1 MNQSCGYNDKCTCGW
16 SSTSSLS
23 ETVLLRISSIMAT
36 ITPQMRAFNDVALA
50 MFCGYYDEVIA
61 KNSSAPTN
69 GQELLAE
76 VQALIYHQDFKE
88 TKDAFTPSLSGT
100 CPVET
105 PRAQEE
111 PLVITSD
118 AKPVAVS
125 ISSTL
130 LKSMPLTFVSTVIND
145 EGKQEE
151 VTKAVD
157 LPYLSCVDY
166 SETCLALKVNGGLLS
181 PCLTRPSKG
190 SSYCKTCSK
199 AGMKYGTVSDRL
211 STSIMCYQDPKG
223 KKEISFGTYCAK
235 RGIPR
240 DTIEQQISDLYNGL
254 TLPEEQW
261 SVDKT
266 KASRSIKSSASSS
279 DDEPCDHDAPKK
291 KRGRPKK
298 VVKVVEDVTANDASE
313 KTASEAEE
321 VSAASTEAEEVSV
334 AADELV
340 AKEKSSPKKVSPK
353 KLTKKSKKLSPKK
366 TEDLVEVSSDDEE
379 ELVEE
384 TPIVE
389 VSPVE
394 EAKESDAN
402 NEDSEDE
409 EDEDFERLTYEGVK
423 YLRDEENTLYLDLDD
438 DVEPV
443 GTWDPVSSTPKFNA
457 GVDIQALLSGE

>member
-1 MNQSCGYNDKCTCGW
+1 
-16 SSTSSLS
+16 
-23 ETVLLRISSIMAT
+23 MAT
-36 ITPQMRAFNDVALA
+36 ITPQIRAFNDVALA

-76 VQALIYHQDFKE
+76 VQALIYSQDFKE
-88 TKDAFTPSLSGT
+88 NKDAFTPSLSGT
-100 CPVET
+100 TPVET
-105 PRAQEE
+105 IRSHEE
-111 PLVITSD
+111 TLVTTSD
-118 AKPVAVS
+118 VKPVAAS

-130 LKSMPLTFVSTVIND
+130 LKSMPLKFVSTVIND
-145 EGKQEE
+145 DGKQEE

-166 SETCLALKVNGGLLS
+166 SETCQALKVNGGLLS

-199 AGMKYGTVSDRL
+199 AGLKYGTVCDRL

-240 DTIEQQISDLYNGL
+240 DTIQEQISDLYNGL

-266 KASRSIKSSASSS
+266 KASRTIKSSSSS
-279 DDEPCDHDAPKK
+279 SADEPSDPDAPKK

-298 VVKVVEDVTANDASE
+298 VVKVVEDVTINDPSDEPAASE
-313 KTASEAEE
+313 EA
-321 VSAASTEAEEVSV
+321 EVSV
-334 AADELV
+334 ALAEPV
-340 AKEKSSPKKVSPK
+340 PKEESSPKKVSPK
-353 KLTKKSKKLSPKK
+353 KSTKKSKKSSPKK
-366 TEDLVEVSSDDEE
+366 ENLVEVSSDDG

-384 TPIVE
+384 TPVTEEPE
-389 VSPVE
+389 VAPVE
-394 EAKESDAN
+394 EAKETSPPSD
-402 NEDSEDE
+402 NEESEDE
-409 EDEDFERLTYEGVK
+409 EDEEFQRLTYDGVK
-423 YLRDEENTLYLDLDD
+423 YLRDEENTLYLDMDD

-443 GTWDPVSSTPKFNA
+443 GTWDPVTSTPKFNA
-457 GVDIQALLSGE
+457 GVDIQALLAGE

>member
-1 MNQSCGYNDKCTCGW
+1 
-16 SSTSSLS
+16 
-23 ETVLLRISSIMAT
+23 MAT

-76 VQALIYHQDFKE
+76 VQALIYSQDFKE

-100 CPVET
+100 NPVET
-105 PRAQEE
+105 IRSHEE
-111 PLVITSD
+111 TLVTTSD
-118 AKPVAVS
+118 VKPVAAS

-130 LKSMPLTFVSTVIND
+130 LKSMPLKFVSTVIND

-166 SETCLALKVNGGLLS
+166 SETCQALKVNGGLLS

-199 AGMKYGTVSDRL
+199 AGLKYGTVSDRL

-240 DTIEQQISDLYNGL
+240 DTIQEQISDLYNGL

-266 KASRSIKSSASSS
+266 KASRPIKSSSSS
-279 DDEPCDHDAPKK
+279 SADEPSDPDAPKK

-298 VVKVVEDVTANDASE
+298 VVKVVEDVTTNDPSDEPAASE
-313 KTASEAEE
+313 EA
-321 VSAASTEAEEVSV
+321 EVSV
-334 AADELV
+334 APAEPV
-340 AKEKSSPKKVSPK
+340 TKEESSPKKVSPK
-353 KLTKKSKKLSPKK
+353 KSTKKSKKSSPKK
-366 TEDLVEVSSDDEE
+366 ENLVEVSSDDG

-384 TPIVE
+384 TPVTEKPE
-389 VSPVE
+389 VAPVE
-394 EAKESDAN
+394 EAKETSPPSD
-402 NEDSEDE
+402 NEESEDE

-423 YLRDEENTLYLDLDD
+423 YLRDEENTLYLDMDD

-443 GTWDPVSSTPKFNA
+443 GTWDPVTSTPKFNA
-457 GVDIQALLSGE
+457 GVDIQALLAGE

>member
-1 MNQSCGYNDKCTCGW
+1 
-16 SSTSSLS
+16 
-23 ETVLLRISSIMAT
+23 MAT

-76 VQALIYHQDFKE
+76 VQALIYSQDFKE

-100 CPVET
+100 NPVET
-105 PRAQEE
+105 IRSHEE
-111 PLVITSD
+111 TLVTTSD
-118 AKPVAVS
+118 VKPVAAS

-130 LKSMPLTFVSTVIND
+130 LKSMPLKFVSTVIND

-166 SETCLALKVNGGLLS
+166 SETCQALKVNGGLLS

-199 AGMKYGTVSDRL
+199 AGLKYGTVSDRL

-240 DTIEQQISDLYNGL
+240 DTIQEQISDLYNGL

-266 KASRSIKSSASSS
+266 KASRPIKSSSSS
-279 DDEPCDHDAPKK
+279 SADEPSDPDAPKK

-298 VVKVVEDVTANDASE
+298 VVKVVEDVTTNDPSDEPAASE
-313 KTASEAEE
+313 EA
-321 VSAASTEAEEVSV
+321 EVSV
-334 AADELV
+334 APAEPV
-340 AKEKSSPKKVSPK
+340 TKEESSPKKVSPK
-353 KLTKKSKKLSPKK
+353 KSTKKSKKSSPKK
-366 TEDLVEVSSDDEE
+366 ENLVEVSSDDG

-384 TPIVE
+384 TPVTEEPE
-389 VSPVE
+389 VAPVE
-394 EAKESDAN
+394 EAKETSPPSD
-402 NEDSEDE
+402 NEESEDE

-423 YLRDEENTLYLDLDD
+423 YLRDEENTLYLDMDD

-443 GTWDPVSSTPKFNA
+443 GTWDPVTSTPKFNA
-457 GVDIQALLSGE
+457 GVDIQALLAGE